1 MVAVEPTRP
10 PGGIPLRG
18 GVAVEPTRL
27 PTTPWWTGV
36 AVEPTRPLCA
46 VPRTVPPRAAVTVEP
61 TRPLHGVPP
70 PGALV
75 TGSGAANSL
84 VPGGLAGSP
93 ATVVPGL
100 AASLIRT
107 LAVSV
112 DASSAGR
119 GAARRSSRL
128 PARAIAFGGPP
139 AGRRARRRPIP
150 VASSARGAPALITGR
165 ATAGRPSA
173 LTFVGTSAPPV
184 SRPARRQ
191 PGPPTPRRTAPV
203 RGRSPLTARPSRA
216 TTRRAAG
223 LGSRSSLGSPVP
235 VGAAAA
241 IRRPGS
247 PAPVRPAVPPGA
259 GRSPPPGG
267 ASTGG
272 RPAS

>member
-1 MVAVEPTRP
+1 MVAVEPTRPLGTVPTRATVTVEPTRP

-36 AVEPTRPLCA
+36 A
-46 VPRTVPPRAAVTVEP
+46 VEP

-112 DASSAGR
+112 DASPAGR

-139 AGRRARRRPIP
+139 AGRRARRRP
-150 VASSARGAPALITGR
+150 
-165 ATAGRPSA
+165 
-173 LTFVGTSAPPV
+173 
-184 SRPARRQ
+184 
-191 PGPPTPRRTAPV
+191 
-203 RGRSPLTARPSRA
+203 
-216 TTRRAAG
+216 
-223 LGSRSSLGSPVP
+223 
-235 VGAAAA
+235 
-241 IRRPGS
+241 
-247 PAPVRPAVPPGA
+247 
-259 GRSPPPGG
+259 
-267 ASTGG
+267 
-272 RPAS
+272 